1 MTQGLRRLALGLAL
15 GVPPRGTQQ
24 ACFGLVTSMQA
35 PWHSRCIRLPPTGMD
50 ASSRKEADARLRRIA
65 GQLAGI
71 QRMLAE
77 DRYCIDVL
85 IQIASVQA
93 ALTQTSKVLL
103 AGHLETCVA
112 QALTS
117 GSKREREQKIAE
129 VVDMFARFYGTPA
142 LRPDRGRGP
151 R

>member
-1 MTQGLRRLALGLAL
+1 
-15 GVPPRGTQQ
+15 
-24 ACFGLVTSMQA
+24 
-35 PWHSRCIRLPPTGMD
+35 MD
-50 ASSRKEADARLRRIA
+50 ARSRKEADARLRRIA
-65 GQLAGI
+65 GQVAGI
-71 QRMLAE
+71 KRMLDE

-117 GSKREREQKIAE
+117 GSRREREQKIAE
-129 VVDMFARFYGTPA
+129 VVDMFARFYGTPS
-142 LRPDRGRGP
+142 LRSGRRKGP